1 MYLKY
6 LLRLMEKLIWLLKGM
21 VPILCESDHVDFV
34 ESDHVAPPL
43 MIRDFVMPSY
53 CRDNNH
59 FPLVTIFSSCLLLGC
74 IRPL

>member
-1 MYLKY
+1 
-6 LLRLMEKLIWLLKGM
+6 MEKLIRLLKGM

-59 FPLVTIFSSCLLLGC
+59 FPLVAIFFFLSPPGLYPSSIAVLGD
-74 IRPL
+74 LSL